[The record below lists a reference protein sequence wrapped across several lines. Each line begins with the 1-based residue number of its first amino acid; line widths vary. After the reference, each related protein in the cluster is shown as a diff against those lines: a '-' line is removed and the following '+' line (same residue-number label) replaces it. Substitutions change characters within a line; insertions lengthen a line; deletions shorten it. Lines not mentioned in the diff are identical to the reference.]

1 MCWGVCTMFKI
12 CCGLVTIPH
21 ICNVAHTGISNMK
34 QTNSWRRD
42 NLSGELPTS
51 CLGPRNATWSLV
63 MCRTVAL
70 LMPVSHF
77 CPFAD
82 FCARQ
87 VSNDFRNNRSDDTEM
102 PLRITF
108 EPRAD
113 CLGLLFV
120 SKSCLCS
127 CHSVANFKSVR
138 FFFLKFFS
146 SSEFPMYWEQHIS
159 ETLPSF
165 TYVLNM
171 KLD

>member
-12 CCGLVTIPH
+12 CCSLITIPH
-21 ICNVAHTGISNMK
+21 IRNVAHTVIANMK
-34 QTNSWRRD
+34 QKKFWRKD
-42 NLSGELPTS
+42 NLSGELPTKK
-51 CLGPRNATWSLV
+51 GPRNATSSLL
-63 MCRTVAL
+63 MYCTAAL

-77 CPFAD
+77 CPLAD

-87 VSNDFRNNRSDDTEM
+87 MPNYFHNSWNDDTEM
-102 PLRITF
+102 PFCTTF
-108 EPRAD
+108 EPRAS

-127 CHSVANFKSVR
+127 CPSAENFKSVR
-138 FFFLKFFS
+138 FFFLTFFS
-146 SSEFPMYWEQHIS
+146 SSESPMYWAQHIS

-165 TYVLNM
+165 IYILNM

>member
-1 MCWGVCTMFKI
+1 MSCSTYCHIQYKTEEILKKKI
-12 CCGLVTIPH
+12 IFLENFLQVVQGL
-21 ICNVAHTGISNMK
+21 
-34 QTNSWRRD
+34 
-42 NLSGELPTS
+42 
-51 CLGPRNATWSLV
+51 RNTTWSLV

-87 VSNDFRNNRSDDTEM
+87 VPNDFSDNRSDDTEL

-113 CLGLLFV
+113 CLGSLFV
-120 SKSCLCS
+120 WKSCLCS
-127 CHSVANFKSVR
+127 CYSVENFKSVR
-138 FFFLKFFS
+138 FFFLTFFS
-146 SSEFPMYWEQHIS
+146 ESPMYWEQHIS

-165 TYVLNM
+165 TYILNM